1 VVIVVS
7 IEDIK
12 CNPHGCA
19 IPANDIHGRHCL
31 TVEYKDKSRARENQ
45 EGKKI
50 IQQKKKQEKEKK
62 KNV

>member
-1 VVIVVS
+1 
-7 IEDIK
+7 
-12 CNPHGCA
+12 
-19 IPANDIHGRHCL
+19 L